1 MADVFLSYARTSA
14 TKAKRVADVLR
25 QRGFSV
31 WFDEH
36 LPAHRAYSDVIEEQL
51 ESARAV
57 LVLWSTDAV
66 QSQWVRSEANRARE
80 TERLVQVRVD
90 DARLPMPFDQIQ
102 CADLRGWSGD
112 PSSPPWQSVVSS
124 VAELTTGET
133 PHEPGS
139 PLESTAGASRRKF
152 VALAGS
158 AVVVTVGGIAGWRLL
173 SSRPSLSPEA
183 QLYLQK
189 GMDELQTNDAFE
201 LNNSASLDQAI
212 TLLTEATKLGPESAV
227 AWGALAMAYASR
239 KKVAPL
245 AERAGLDARS
255 RSAAKQALALD
266 PREGRAVGAL
276 RMLDPVYR
284 HWIEAERADREA
296 LKAQPRM
303 PLLLFLLS
311 DVLAS
316 VGRWTDAADLAQKFD
331 RSQFLIAG
339 AERKVV
345 VSLWS
350 AGDFQRADDAMR
362 IAVGHWPRNPYVWR
376 THLAYLTYSGRASE
390 ARALLRDPN
399 RPPEIS
405 SDYVS
410 AASATVDAVAG
421 QEKAADAI
429 ERNLAYLK
437 GEAAA
442 VFMVAHAC
450 AALGAADPLFAILNG
465 YYFGQGDW
473 RSTAPPAG
481 DEDRVTAPL
490 FMPPMRKMWR
500 ETRFDQLVTR
510 VGLTDYWRQSGTTP
524 DYRRSA

>member
-1 MADVFLSYARTSA
+1 
-14 TKAKRVADVLR
+14 
-25 QRGFSV
+25 
-31 WFDEH
+31 
-36 LPAHRAYSDVIEEQL
+36 
-51 ESARAV
+51 
-57 LVLWSTDAV
+57 
-66 QSQWVRSEANRARE
+66 
-80 TERLVQVRVD
+80 
-90 DARLPMPFDQIQ
+90 
-102 CADLRGWSGD
+102 
-112 PSSPPWQSVVSS
+112 
-124 VAELTTGET
+124 
-133 PHEPGS
+133 
-139 PLESTAGASRRKF
+139 
-152 VALAGS
+152 
-158 AVVVTVGGIAGWRLL
+158 
-173 SSRPSLSPEA
+173 
-183 QLYLQK
+183 
-189 GMDELQTNDAFE
+189 
-201 LNNSASLDQAI
+201 
-212 TLLTEATKLGPESAV
+212 
-227 AWGALAMAYASR
+227 
-239 KKVAPL
+239 
-245 AERAGLDARS
+245 
-255 RSAAKQALALD
+255 
-266 PREGRAVGAL
+266 
-276 RMLDPVYR
+276 MLDPVYR